1 MTTRRS
7 FFKNALVLAGAAT
20 GLASGAPDAFADAL
34 GDIVKAGTIRIAV
47 PQDFPPFGSVG
58 SDMQPQGYDI
68 DMAGLIAAKL
78 GVKLDLVPVTSEN
91 RIPFLQTHKVDIV
104 ISSLGK
110 TPARAK
116 VIAFS
121 DPYAPFVSG
130 VFGPPD
136 VAVATPADL
145 AGKSIAVT
153 RGALEDIELAKIAP
167 PGAIINRYG
176 DNQSTIAAFL
186 SGQTQLIATASAVAA
201 AILARHPPRLPG
213 LKLTLKNSPCFIGLS
228 QGEPALT
235 AKLNAIIAAA
245 RADGTLD
252 GFCQKWLGT
261 PLPAT
266 F

>member
-1 MTTRRS
+1 MGS
-7 FFKNALVLAGAAT
+7 AASAPNAY
-20 GLASGAPDAFADAL
+20 ADAL
-34 GDIVKAGTIRIAV
+34 ASIMSSGTIRVAV

-58 SDMQPQGYDI
+58 PDMAPQGYDI
-68 DMAGLIAAKL
+68 DMANLIATKL

-116 VIAFS
+116 VISFS

-130 VFGPPD
+130 VFGPPG
-136 VAVATPADL
+136 VNVTTPADL
-145 AGKSIAVT
+145 AGKTIAVT
-153 RGALEDIELAKIAP
+153 RGALEDLELAKIAP
-167 PGAIINRYG
+167 PSAIINRYG

-201 AILARHPPRLPG
+201 AIISRHPPVLPG
-213 LKLTLKNSPCFIGLS
+213 LKLTLKNSPCFIGLNQS
-228 QGEPALT
+228 EPALT

-245 RADGTLD
+245 KTDGTLNTI
-252 GFCQKWLGT
+252 CLKWLGT